1 MYNFYIDDFLCP
13 IAPEKLTITIKN
25 NNKTFSLIND
35 GEINILKD
43 PGLSDVS
50 FSVLL
55 PNQDYPFAVYADG
68 FNSSDYYLNKLELL
82 KTNKSNFRF
91 IVTRDTFITN
101 MLVSLESYTI
111 LEDAGDGTDVTVSI
125 NLKQYNDIKTKILT
139 VINGVATVTE
149 TRSSQKVL
157 PDYHVANGTETLWEI
172 CKKYLG
178 DGEKYIDI
186 AELNDISDVNN
197 IVKGKVITF
206 D

>member
-13 IAPEKLTITIKN
+13 IAPEKLNITIKN